1 MYIKIGNKFADGDL
15 EFTRD
20 FLEHLDVKLIQIT
33 NKISLSSDPDSE
45 GLLDHGEY
53 YIGVGFSV
61 TQNYITST
69 YPQLDV
75 KKWDALK
82 FGSKVSNS
90 LTVMELLNAGANYW
104 KHQEEWGFENIISK
118 NLEELSKP
126 AQRTIETIEII
137 TPWADYTCSNILAA
151 LLGEK
156 KLELTA
162 LIPFLEEWRN
172 HLDQEFG

>member
-1 MYIKIGNKFADGDL
+1 MYIKVDNKFADGDL

-20 FLEHLDVKLIQIT
+20 FLEHLDIKLAQIN
-33 NKISLSSDPDSE
+33 NKILSSPDPDSE
-45 GLLDHGEY
+45 GLFDHGEY
-53 YIGVGFSV
+53 YIGAGFSV

-75 KKWDALK
+75 NKWDALK
-82 FGSKVSNS
+82 FGSKVNNK
-90 LTVMELLNAGANYW
+90 LTVIEALNAGVNYW
-104 KHQEEWGFENIISK
+104 KHQEEWGLENIILR
-118 NLEELSKP
+118 NIENLSKP

-137 TPWADYTCSNILAA
+137 TPWADYTCSNILAT

-156 KLELTA
+156 KLELIT
-162 LIPFLEEWRN
+162 LLPFLEEWRN